1 MQIICVSGK
10 AEAGKTTTAKVAKT
24 ILEEKGFRVLVT
36 NYAGILKYI
45 CTAFFGWDGK
55 KDEQG
60 RELLQ
65 RVGTDIVRKQDQDF
79 WVNLMK
85 SLLIMFDDEWDYV
98 FIDDVRFPNEIEVL
112 QDKFDVFKLRIER
125 PNYENSLTEAQ
136 RQHESEV
143 RLDDYEFDYTLI
155 NPGDVRIRDVVYDF
169 IKVLRG
175 E

>member
-55 KDEQG
+55 KNEQG

-98 FIDDVRFPNEIEVL
+98 FIDDVRFPNEIEIL

-155 NPGDVRIRDVVYDF
+155 NPGDVRIRDVVCDF